1 MSAAYT
7 IGKPPESAV
16 RIAIFSVEKHV
27 RLTVLTPASTVRLA
41 HDRGSLESPPPYV
54 GTSGMII
61 TDTDR
66 QNYITWQGEMWALG
80 DATNAGNVAMEVDT
94 GANILPT

>member
-1 MSAAYT
+1 
-7 IGKPPESAV
+7 
-16 RIAIFSVEKHV
+16 
-27 RLTVLTPASTVRLA
+27 
-41 HDRGSLESPPPYV
+41 
-54 GTSGMII
+54 MII